1 MMRQFFIPFKNLNF
15 PNKHRLHMDNARPHV
30 AKHTREFLN
39 SNNINHFK
47 SPAQSP
53 DLNPIELVWQD
64 LKVFL
69 GEEVKPNNQQELV
82 NGINLFWNTKVTVQ
96 YCNDKIDHLERVLK
110 TVIQKGGKAT
120 GM

>member
-1 MMRQFFIPFKNLNF
+1 
-15 PNKHRLHMDNARPHV
+15 
-30 AKHTREFLN
+30 
-39 SNNINHFK
+39 
-47 SPAQSP
+47 
-53 DLNPIELVWQD
+53 
-64 LKVFL
+64 VFL
-69 GEEVKPNNQQELV
+69 GEEVKPHNQQELV

>member
-1 MMRQFFIPFKNLNF
+1 
-15 PNKHRLHMDNARPHV
+15 MDNARPHV